1 MRSDQVLNSCKLREG
16 PAVLTFVV
24 TQGTDCEPQVDRVER
39 MRREFPDVDFAV
51 VLSGLERDEAVQ
63 IVRRRGWRLPVG
75 LDPDGAVTNLYG
87 IGVCP
92 TTVFS
97 DRERPGQGDRARE
110 PHRAAAAPE
119 GARDLAVSAE
129 PELTAG
135 WVDAEL
141 AEEFPELGLVSVSV
155 EARSGRSP
163 FAVRDRLRVLSDR
176 FTGSKVIHMR
186 QDPVPWAYRVF
197 FRQVGVDPDSDRTP
211 VERIAVERLEWGG
224 LRSQNLLD
232 DALVIATVETGVP
245 VIAFDADT
253 VGKHLGLRLSRSG
266 EQLGASRPL
275 SVRQIVVADEDR
287 PLSVLFGEIA
297 EERGVTRRTKRM
309 VLVALRVKGVPE
321 ISVEE
326 ALWTAAD
333 VLTENQ

>member
-1 MRSDQVLNSCKLREG
+1 M
-16 PAVLTFVV
+16 
-24 TQGTDCEPQVDRVER
+24 
-39 MRREFPDVDFAV
+39 
-51 VLSGLERDEAVQ
+51 
-63 IVRRRGWRLPVG
+63 
-75 LDPDGAVTNLYG
+75 
-87 IGVCP
+87 
-92 TTVFS
+92 
-97 DRERPGQGDRARE
+97 
-110 PHRAAAAPE
+110 
-119 GARDLAVSAE
+119 SAE
-129 PELTAG
+129 PDMTAG

-141 AEEFPELGLVSVSV
+141 AEEFPELGLDSVRV

-163 FAVRDRLRVLSDR
+163 FAVRDRLRELSDR

-245 VIAFDADT
+245 VIAFDADE
-253 VGKHLGLRLSRSG
+253 VGDHLGLRLSRKGERLGGSG
-266 EQLGASRPL
+266 RPL

-297 EERGVTRRTKRM
+297 EERGVTRRTRRM
-309 VLVALRVKGVPE
+309 VLAALRVKGVPA

-333 VLTENQ
+333 VLTEHQ